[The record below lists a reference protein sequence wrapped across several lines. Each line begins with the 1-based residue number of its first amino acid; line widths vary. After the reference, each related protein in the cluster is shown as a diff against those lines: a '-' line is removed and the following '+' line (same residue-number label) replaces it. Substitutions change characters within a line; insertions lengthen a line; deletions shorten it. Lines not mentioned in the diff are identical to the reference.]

1 MWEDIFV
8 GCQRCHLRFFF
19 LGVFHVPSFLL
30 CVSSPIYLHNQEK
43 TQLSKP
49 FFATKFLENIHP
61 SKKTLLKVNPV
72 PSDFFTCPSMH
83 AGGYHWLVNNVRNGL
98 GCILADDM
106 GLGKTLQV
114 GSLFQGT
121 RQLIEVQGLGNG
133 FPNMIRVGW
142 FTRKKPWTY
151 VQQSFCCSSLVKFI
165 TFWSSLGHLGE
176 V

>member
-1 MWEDIFV
+1 
-8 GCQRCHLRFFF
+8 
-19 LGVFHVPSFLL
+19 
-30 CVSSPIYLHNQEK
+30 
-43 TQLSKP
+43 
-49 FFATKFLENIHP
+49 
-61 SKKTLLKVNPV
+61 
-72 PSDFFTCPSMH
+72 MH

-142 FTRKKPWTY
+142 FTRKKPGPMCSKAFVVHLW
-151 VQQSFCCSSLVKFI
+151 SNSSLFGQVWVIWVKFDP
-165 TFWSSLGHLGE
+165 FPL
-176 V
+176 